1 MSNAGGSKSRV
12 KIILITAVLLAIAIG
27 GFLAFNAGLLG
38 GESCAA
44 LLRKYEKA
52 SKVEDYPTVT
62 ETFGKLSEKGCDF

>member
-1 MSNAGGSKSRV
+1 MPNTDKAKSKL
-12 KIILITAVLLAIAIG
+12 KIVIISVLILAIVVG

-44 LLRKYEKA
+44 LVRKYEKA

-62 ETFGKLSEKGCDF
+62 ETFSKLSEKGCDF

>member
-1 MSNAGGSKSRV
+1 MPKSDTSRPKL
-12 KIILITAVLLAIAIG
+12 KIVIISVVILAIVVG

-44 LLRKYEKA
+44 LVRKYEKA

-62 ETFGKLSEKGCDF
+62 ETFSKLSEKGCDF